1 MTLEERAELERLRR
15 DDPDFEDL
23 VKLARLVARSRHVV
37 VYTGAGISTGRGA
50 ELPTIRGK
58 YGVSAQQL
66 KEEDFDPASVQRLKP
81 TLTHLALVALHR
93 AGYVQFV
100 CTQNIE
106 NLHRLSGLDDDECL
120 WEAHGNVCLAACPS
134 CDKRFRTDDIPDTKM
149 CDECWDPK
157 SINVR
162 RSWRTGLLKRCVL
175 SHYGAKVHVPEI
187 ARAHAKA
194 ADTALILGTSLSV
207 HPFAKFA
214 TMPRRLA
221 IVNLERTR
229 SHDAEERAK
238 VSYAFFLYFLPSS
251 LRSSCVCTF
260 IFSLALDFR
269 ARATRTYAFVLIV

>member
-1 MTLEERAELERLRR
+1 MWRLRR
-15 DDPDFEDL
+15 LSEAAQ
-23 VKLARLVARSRHVV
+23 ARLCAIVAQLLRDE
-37 VYTGAGISTGRGA
+37 
-50 ELPTIRGK
+50 ELGDDNMWRCPKCKDFRPATK
-58 YGVSAQQL
+58 TFQL
-66 KEEDFDPASVQRLKP
+66 WKLPP
-81 TLTHLALVALHR
+81 
-93 AGYVQFV
+93 
-100 CTQNIE
+100 
-106 NLHRLSGLDDDECL
+106 NLIVHF
-120 WEAHGNVCLAACPS
+120 
-134 CDKRFRTDDIPDTKM
+134 KRFRTDAIPDTKM

-238 VSYAFFLYFLPSS
+238 VS
-251 LRSSCVCTF
+251 
-260 IFSLALDFR
+260 
-269 ARATRTYAFVLIV
+269 